1 MAEGSTRVVLVAL
14 AGNVAIALIK
24 LAASLATRS
33 SAMLTEAIHS
43 LVDILDQ
50 VFLLVGLK
58 RAARPANA
66 EHPFGYGLEA
76 YFWSFAVALL
86 IFALGGAV
94 SIYEGARRI
103 MAPETITHPWI
114 NFLVLG
120 ASAIFETA
128 SFAVSYREVR
138 RVVGGRRIRLWRFV
152 QMSKDP
158 ALFATLLEDG
168 AALVGLA
175 IAAVGVAASAYL
187 KLPWADGVASVMIG
201 LLLAA
206 VALIL
211 ANEVRSLMAGEAATP
226 HVVEA
231 ARKILD
237 DDPNVEL
244 VEDLLSLHLGPESIL
259 IGVTIEFRDGLSG
272 DEIQS
277 AAQDLSDRVQASD
290 DRIGRIFLR
299 PMKHRPA

>member
-1 MAEGSTRVVLVAL
+1 MAEGSRRVVYVAL
-14 AGNVAIALIK
+14 AGNIAIAVIK
-24 LAASLATRS
+24 LGASLATRS

-50 VFLLVGLK
+50 VFLLVGLR

-66 EHPFGYGLEA
+66 RHPFGYGLEA

-94 SIYEGARRI
+94 SIYEGVRRI
-103 MAPETITHPWI
+103 MVPEALTRPWI

-120 ASAIFETA
+120 VSAVFEGA
-128 SFAVSYREVR
+128 SFSVSYREFR
-138 RVVGGRRIRLWRFV
+138 RVVGDRDIRLWRFV
-152 QMSKDP
+152 QLSKDP
-158 ALFATLLEDG
+158 ALFATLLEDA
-168 AALVGLA
+168 AALIGLA
-175 IAAVGVAASAYL
+175 IAAVGVGASAYL
-187 KLPWADGVASVMIG
+187 GVPWADGAASVLIG

-211 ANEVRSLMAGEAATP
+211 ANEVRSLMAGESAAP
-226 HVVEA
+226 HVVAA

-237 DDPNVEL
+237 EDPNVEL
-244 VEDLLSLHLGPESIL
+244 VDELLSLHLGPESIL
-259 IGVTIEFRDGLSG
+259 IGVTLEFRDGLSG
-272 DEIQS
+272 EEIQA

-290 DRIGRIFLR
+290 HRIGRIFLR